1 MKLVY
6 KRVIIVVT
14 IFIIAFTV
22 SSYLIYQTYSDLNE
36 ELVKRTSLLLGRAV
50 EEALTNAA
58 DKNLE
63 ELTGREKKRIRALM
77 SSMTTETGSIIH
89 ILLINDKMKILLS
102 SDKSIEG
109 HEYKSAEELANL
121 HSEEPQV
128 LRKVWDDKFDVLDV
142 IIPLKNQEGYVFSY
156 LRLVIS
162 RRELLNFY
170 EDLSFIFLPITVIF
184 SILIAFTFYF
194 ISRTY
199 KHPVESIK
207 KLASRLNDGDYSYRI
222 NYSRKDEFTD
232 TFDRLNKTIEK
243 VGVMDESYK
252 KAEKRISSLLQAVDE
267 SIILIDNEGGLS
279 SYNEASSKM
288 FHCPGKKEFADF
300 FKEILSLNNELLT
313 IISNA
318 LSNEQ
323 ITENK
328 ELTIWLPDG
337 GDILTRV
344 SSQIYKEEDRV
355 NGVLLTFKDLHLLNE
370 LQRNLQR
377 SMKFGVI
384 AGLASSISHEIKN
397 PLSAMA
403 IHAEILNNR
412 IKKIQLSDKE
422 KVHKSL
428 DILQNEVKRLN
439 RIISQFL
446 SLARVKQTDLNLID
460 INSLI
465 KDVLVLVQQQAIER
479 NIQIESELDESLD
492 YIYGD
497 ADQLKQVILNIVLN
511 GFQAIDHSGTV
522 FIRTRGKQR
531 RIFVEIHD
539 TGKGMPPDVQK
550 RIFDLYFSTKEDG
563 GGIGLAVSKNIMQA
577 HDGRI
582 SFESVV
588 GKGTVFTLDF
598 LRKEKT
604 TQLNIPVLKN

>member
-14 IFIIAFTV
+14 IFLIAFAV

-77 SSMTTETGSIIH
+77 SSMATETGSIIH

-128 LRKVWDDKFDVLDV
+128 LRKVWDDQFDVLDV

-170 EDLSFIFLPITVIF
+170 QDLSFIFLPITVIF
-184 SILIAFTFYF
+184 AILIAFTFYF
-194 ISRTY
+194 ITRAYT
-199 KHPVESIK
+199 HPLESIK
-207 KLASRLNDGDYSYRI
+207 KLASRLNEGDYSYRI

-252 KAEKRISSLLQAVDE
+252 KAEKRISGLLQVVDE

-288 FHCPGKKEFADF
+288 FHCPGEKAFADF
-300 FKEILSLNNELLT
+300 FKELLSSNNELLT

-412 IKKIQLSDKE
+412 IKKIRLSDKE

-446 SLARVKQTDLNLID
+446 NLARVKQTDLNLID
-460 INSLI
+460 INSLV

-479 NIQIESELDESLD
+479 NIQIESELDDSLD
-492 YIYGD
+492 CIYGD

-522 FIRTRGKQR
+522 FIRTRSKQR

-550 RIFDLYFSTKEDG
+550 RIFELYFSTKEDG
-563 GGIGLAVSKNIMQA
+563 GGIGLAVCKNIMLA

-604 TQLNIPVLKN
+604 TRVNIPVLKN